1 MNKYYR
7 DIILIGIYGFCVVCQ
22 LIFSS
27 YLINKKNDLTD
38 ILQNYK
44 NIDVCRNDAIYR
56 LNNGELINNTM
67 AILISGSI
75 IIGSFIILFF
85 YKILSKRNDYEIL
98 NDSVNSYNS
107 PNSSE
112 RNESIISRKLITL
125 EKFDMTIHMI
135 FIMSIICFV
144 ICNGIQ
150 FVFQINNISDSCIHY
165 IDNRINNFYTIY
177 KFMTIIDFM
186 TSYALFFVIPCFL

>member
-44 NIDVCRNDAIYR
+44 NIDVCKNDAIYR

-67 AILISGSI
+67 AILISSSI
-75 IIGSFIILFF
+75 IIGSFIMLFF
-85 YKILSKRNDYEIL
+85 YKILSKRNDYQTLDDSL
-98 NDSVNSYNS
+98 NSL
-107 PNSSE
+107 NSSE
-112 RNESIISRKLITL
+112 QNESIISRKLITL

-150 FVFQINNISDSCIHY
+150 FVFQINNISESCIHY
-165 IDNRINNFYTIY
+165 IDNRIENFYTIY
-177 KFMTIIDFM
+177 KFMTCIDFM
-186 TSYALFFVIPCFL
+186 TSYALFFIIPCFI